1 MGARSLLEQGGEEDL
16 RKNLRMR
23 VLLITKV
30 KVLQKAL
37 EGFQGLES
45 WVGRYTEPGIDLI
58 LGTHRWVG
66 SARFPQVAN
75 ITELE
80 NVKGYLIIS
89 KQIVEFRSLGR
100 KSRWEEADFC
110 PKPPKFSYK
119 NTRDG
124 IRAHLD
130 NLGWG
135 SPLRTLNFITFFSPI
150 KYSVHCFAM

>member
-58 LGTHRWVG
+58 LGTHR
-66 SARFPQVAN
+66 
-75 ITELE
+75 
-80 NVKGYLIIS
+80 
-89 KQIVEFRSLGR
+89 
-100 KSRWEEADFC
+100 
-110 PKPPKFSYK
+110 
-119 NTRDG
+119 
-124 IRAHLD
+124 
-130 NLGWG
+130 
-135 SPLRTLNFITFFSPI
+135 
-150 KYSVHCFAM
+150 